1 VIGLASLIA
10 ATIAFVGSHFLL
22 SHTYRLK
29 LIGAVGELRFT
40 LLYSVVAL
48 ATFAWMVVA
57 YRALDDELPLWL
69 APDWWW
75 PIASA
80 IMLVASILLIGSF
93 VRNPAFPHPGA
104 AQRKRPATGVFAI
117 TRHPMNW
124 SFALW
129 AAVHLTLWGEPRNI
143 VVDLGIL
150 ILALAGSVG
159 QDRKKR
165 ASIGPAWVQWGGE
178 DLVRPLRGPAHRPR
192 PLARRRTDLD
202 RGARRPRLLAGR
214 RHLARPGL
222 LADRLGLDDLPL
234 A

>member
-1 VIGLASLIA
+1 VIGLANLIV
-10 ATIAFVGSHFLL
+10 ATLAFVGSHFLL
-22 SHTYRLK
+22 SHTWRLK

-48 ATFAWMVVA
+48 ATLVWTIFAYGA
-57 YRALDDELPLWL
+57 IQDEVPLWL

-104 AQRKRPATGVFAI
+104 ARKKRPATGVFAI

-129 AAVHLTLWGEPRNI
+129 AAVHLTLWGELRNI
-143 VVDLGIL
+143 VVDVGIL
-150 ILALAGSVG
+150 VLAIAGSVG

-165 ASIGPAWVQWGGE
+165 ASMGPAWVQWE
-178 DLVRPLRGPAHRPR
+178 AKTSFVPFAALV
-192 PLARRRTDLD
+192 
-202 RGARRPRLLAGR
+202 AGR
-214 RHLARPGL
+214 ARWRDVARIWVAALGGL
-222 LADRLGLDDLPL
+222 VFWLVVVTWHAPAYSPIVWAWMTYL
-234 A
+234 